1 MALSFVTPDWTQSGD
16 AGGTFSIRGTFP
28 IKMLAPTSVMHAAR
42 LPKRHCAFWNYFAVA
57 RYGEIWRD
65 MASFRGSYCTQIRR
79 NWTCSCGID
88 FQCGGN
94 RDLQVT
100 DSCVPKSCPG
110 TCVTV

>member
-57 RYGEIWRD
+57 GYGGIWRD
-65 MASFRGSYCTQIRR
+65 IAGYGGFYLAKIPR
-79 NWTCSCGID
+79 NSTYLCGID
-88 FQCGGN
+88 LQCSAVG
-94 RDLQVT
+94 R
-100 DSCVPKSCPG
+100 P
-110 TCVTV
+110 